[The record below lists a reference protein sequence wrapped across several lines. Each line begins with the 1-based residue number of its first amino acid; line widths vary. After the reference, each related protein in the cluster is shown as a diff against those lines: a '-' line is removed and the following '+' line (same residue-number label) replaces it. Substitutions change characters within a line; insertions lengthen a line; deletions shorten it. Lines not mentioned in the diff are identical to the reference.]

1 MRNYDFVKSSPH
13 FFRLIKRAFAAVC
26 VLLLLLAAVIP
37 APLQEAADFGR
48 VPNPSKSAWF
58 LLWTQE
64 LVSYSNSFVYLIV
77 AMGLFFALLPW
88 LPRTRPSERA
98 CWFPR
103 EQRVVNLVTLAS
115 FVLILT
121 LTVIGLFFRG
131 ENWSFVLPF

>member
-1 MRNYDFVKSSPH
+1 MSDYVKSSPH
-13 FFRLIKRAFAAVC
+13 FFRLIKRAFIAVC
-26 VLLLLLAAVIP
+26 IILLVLAAVVP

-58 LLWTQE
+58 LLWAQE

-88 LPRTRPSERA
+88 LPRTRPAVRA
-98 CWFPR
+98 RWFPP
-103 EQRVVNLVTLAS
+103 EQRVVNLLTLAS
-115 FVLILT
+115 FVLIIT
-121 LTVIGLFFRG
+121 LTIIGFFFRG

>member
-1 MRNYDFVKSSPH
+1 MSDYVKSSPY
-13 FFRLIKRAFAAVC
+13 FFRLIKRAFYAICAA
-26 VLLLLLAAVIP
+26 LLLLAAVIP

-64 LVSYSNSFVYLIV
+64 LVSYSNYLVYLIV
-77 AMGLFFALLPW
+77 AMAVFFALLPW
-88 LPRTRPSERA
+88 LPRTRPAEHAR
-98 CWFPR
+98 WFPAD
-103 EQRVVNLVTLAS
+103 QRWVDLATLAT
-115 FVLILT
+115 FVLILV